1 MKPEK
6 KKMDR
11 DLKEIRREIREW
23 IRLDYIVPKDIPDI
37 ELYMDQ
43 VVNFM
48 DSHLYHNKRGDDDK
62 TLTRTMINNYTKN
75 KLLPPPVK
83 KRYSKEHIIILIY
96 IYYLKNVI
104 SITDIQKLL
113 YPMTERF
120 FDKQE
125 DSTETRSMTD
135 IYESIY
141 ELEKSEYFNIESSTA
156 RAEEITEKLF
166 PKEEDEYLHK
176 MALIYLL
183 GYDIYSKKR
192 LIERLIDELPDIET
206 PEDLKKKEKEAEKN
220 KRKEQKEKK
229 NAAKKKKQ

>member
-1 MKPEK
+1 MSKDTDFQQIK
-6 KKMDR
+6 K
-11 DLKEIRREIREW
+11 EIREW
-23 IRLDYIVPKDIPDI
+23 IKLDYIIPKDIPDI

-43 VVNFM
+43 VTNFM
-48 DSHLYHNKRGDDDK
+48 DAHLYHNKRGEDDK
-62 TLTRTMINNYTKN
+62 TLTKTMINNYAKN
-75 KLLPPPVK
+75 KLLPPPNK
-83 KRYSKEHIIILIY
+83 KRYGKEHIIILIY

-104 SITDIQKLL
+104 SINDIQKLL

-120 FDKQE
+120 FDKAP
-125 DSTETRSMTD
+125 DSPEERTMSD

-156 RAEEITEKLF
+156 RAEELTEKLF

-192 LIERLIDELPDIET
+192 LIERLIDEMPDPVT
-206 PEDLKKKEKEAEKN
+206 PEEQKKSEKEA
-220 KRKEQKEKK
+220 QKEAKKEAKKQNRKVKK
-229 NAAKKKKQ
+229 NDKGK